1 MDYIGIISLDTFRG
15 CPDTLFMPTSPH
27 RDGRRGA
34 RATIRVVFLLSAVLT
49 MVFLISFMFSEE
61 GISELQRARKQV
73 DDLEREIAQLQSDN
87 VRLRK
92 EIDSLGRSTFVVE
105 RIARE
110 DLGMSKPG
118 EVVYML
124 PREGN

>member
-1 MDYIGIISLDTFRG
+1 
-15 CPDTLFMPTSPH
+15 MPATPH
-27 RDGRRGA
+27 RDARRAA
-34 RATIRVVFLLSAVLT
+34 RATVRAVFLLSAVLT
-49 MVFLISFMFSEE
+49 LVFLISFMFSEE
-61 GISELQRARKQV
+61 GIAELQRARKQV

-87 VRLRK
+87 TRLRK

-124 PREGN
+124 PREEN

>member
-1 MDYIGIISLDTFRG
+1 
-15 CPDTLFMPTSPH
+15 MPL
-27 RDGRRGA
+27 RDSRRA
-34 RATIRVVFLLSAVLT
+34 AKATVRVVFLLSAVLT
-49 MVFLISFMFSEE
+49 LVFLISFVFSEE

-73 DDLEREIAQLQSDN
+73 DDLRAEITQLETEN
-87 VRLRK
+87 ARLRK
-92 EIDSLGRSTFVVE
+92 EIDSLKRSTFVVE

-124 PREGN
+124 PQDATAQP